1 VILFLAAAERGP
13 TEFSRPDIQVPVG
26 PRSVGAVLWTPLSPP
41 RMAEEFDLQSRAE
54 AKAFPLTDF
63 DKPGGAGG

>member
-1 VILFLAAAERGP
+1 MILFLAVAERGP

-26 PRSVGAVLWTPLSPP
+26 PRSVGAVLWTRLSPP

-54 AKAFPLTDF
+54 AKAFAFADL
-63 DKPGGAGG
+63 DKPWGAGG